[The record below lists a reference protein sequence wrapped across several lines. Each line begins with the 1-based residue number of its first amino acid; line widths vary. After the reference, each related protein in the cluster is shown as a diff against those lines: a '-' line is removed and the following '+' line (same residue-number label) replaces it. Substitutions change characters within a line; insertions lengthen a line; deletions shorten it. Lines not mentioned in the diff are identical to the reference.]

1 MSVRTILDHMITGT
15 VVITIVEVGGVTT
28 IVEVGVMTIV
38 AVEVM
43 ITVAVDVTMTATVTG
58 TTGGMMTGGRGDF
71 SFLFWW
77 LRELNRNPGST
88 GTMTETVTG
97 ITIGVM
103 TAGTDVLDVLQ
114 NALCYISKSKTSAS
128 LHSFSLLPFVSTA
141 SPCHYVF
148 YFSTS
153 SLLSNYLSEGCL

>member
-1 MSVRTILDHMITGT
+1 MTIGT

-38 AVEVM
+38 VVVVM

-58 TTGGMMTGGRGDF
+58 TTGGMMIGGRGDF

-77 LRELNRNPGST
+77 LRELNRDPGST

-114 NALCYISKSKTSAS
+114 NALCCTSPQIKTICWPSWLFSVFLCFQRFALS
-128 LHSFSLLPFVSTA
+128 LCILFL
-141 SPCHYVF
+141 
-148 YFSTS
+148 
-153 SLLSNYLSEGCL
+153 E